1 MSSGLIRL
9 GAKWQTRSWTRA
21 PYMSLDGSEISGKVP
36 LTGRIQRKPAH
47 AIGLACALVL
57 QQLQDVETSFPLW
70 QRWGQAQV
78 HRGSVTC
85 PWWRGHQEEGPGLGS
100 PCLAWDTA
108 MHSSFARQAPVLS
121 SAHSPHS
128 VRGAVGTE
136 WVNAWEEQ
144 RGGSWH
150 RWALIN
156 RSHGSRRCWLLCPG
170 SLENTHLHRD
180 HSQRTSP
187 YSEYVSDP
195 HATDHRGG
203 CQWTGGLGKDKPNF

>member
-1 MSSGLIRL
+1 MWKLVSPCGRDEDKPRSTEVASPARDDGGIRKK
-9 GAKWQTRSWTRA
+9 GQ
-21 PYMSLDGSEISGKVP
+21 DSE
-36 LTGRIQRKPAH
+36 AH
-47 AIGLACALVL
+47 AWP
-57 QQLQDVETSFPLW
+57 F
-70 QRWGQAQV
+70 
-78 HRGSVTC
+78 
-85 PWWRGHQEEGPGLGS
+85 
-100 PCLAWDTA
+100 WDTA